1 MERASKRKAQAEEYE
16 MVRELIRVE
25 VLVGVENLVNAEW
38 APNRTLVISFSL
50 ESTLLESW
58 SIRYSPS
65 QQLQDLAASST
76 PMLETRYLASTL
88 LVRQLIVVAEALPAT
103 RNAATEYTSMFVE
116 TGDEAPL
123 AAFLSEEVALP
134 AVNMAFGKVFIQVRY
149 RAEAVPRT
157 RRLTSPEPQLQ
168 QEDLE
173 SSGGGAGQQ
182 HLSARIM
189 EDYIANKME
198 DAVGGGEEN
207 EGEDDDDGDAGDQRW
222 KRWTLDTFTAR
233 ERELQREEEDEE
245 EEEAQPVIPPPPELA
260 RQSSSPMNIKPTP
273 LASTIR
279 KRSGMGRGT
288 SFDAHLRKSPVFS
301 SSSLSRT
308 GSSAPQISRKL
319 SNTGVVRKRLGSFR
333 VSSEGEDQPVGDV
346 TDLMG
351 TPPNA
356 SSLPHLLGSL
366 AGSANSG
373 DRTRFL
379 STNSPVFLSAGSL
392 MIYNK
397 TEVASTTPPTTP
409 TPLAVQETTTTLSLL
424 ATSTHAALAAG
435 AGAGSKSGL
444 YESALPWI
452 LTAAEMERPFS
463 GLSGSIFLG
472 TALDSRVAKQL
483 TNPVG
488 AATEAVGGGDDEE
501 EESDNFALP
510 FEVAGDEEDSFA
522 QRHLP
527 LPLQSKAEDELGAFL
542 LRCRQAPSIF
552 DNEPVVQLL
561 GVRKEFEL
569 LAAAAA
575 ASSTVAAAADAKP
588 SKSSEIITQ
597 VDKQ

>member
-1 MERASKRKAQAEEYE
+1 M
-16 MVRELIRVE
+16 
-25 VLVGVENLVNAEW
+25 GVENLVNAEW
-38 APNRTLVISFSL
+38 APSRTLVISFSL

-65 QQLQDLAASST
+65 QQDLVASST

-116 TGDEAPL
+116 TGEEAPL
-123 AAFLSEEVALP
+123 GAFLSEELALP

-149 RAEAVPRT
+149 RAEAVART
-157 RRLTSPEPQLQ
+157 RRHTSPEPQ
-168 QEDLE
+168 QEDLDSS
-173 SSGGGAGQQ
+173 SSGGGQQ

-189 EDYIANKME
+189 EDYMANKME
-198 DAVGGGEEN
+198 GAVGGGG
-207 EGEDDDDGDAGDQRW
+207 EGEDEGEDENDGDAGEQRW
-222 KRWTLDTFTAR
+222 KRWTSDTFTAR
-233 ERELQREEEDEE
+233 ERELQREEEEDDEE
-245 EEEAQPVIPPPPELA
+245 EGEALPPPSELV
-260 RQSSSPMNIKPTP
+260 RQSSHPVNIKPTP
-273 LASTIR
+273 LASSIR
-279 KRSGMGRGT
+279 KRSGRGN
-288 SFDAHLRKSPVFS
+288 SLEPELRRSPIFS
-301 SSSLSRT
+301 SSSLSSSSTTRT
-308 GSSAPQISRKL
+308 GSSAPQMSRKL
-319 SNTGVVRKRLGSFR
+319 SNTGLVRRRLGSFR

-397 TEVASTTPPTTP
+397 TEVASTTPPTAP
-409 TPLAVQETTTTLSLL
+409 PGLLAGREPVTTLSLL
-424 ATSTHAALAAG
+424 AASTHEHALAEG
-435 AGAGSKSGL
+435 EGSKSGGL

-472 TALDSRVAKQL
+472 TALDSRAAKQL
-483 TNPVG
+483 TNPVE
-488 AATEAVGGGDDEE
+488 AAAAGDGDE

-510 FEVAGDEEDSFA
+510 FDVAGDEEDSFA
-522 QRHLP
+522 QRQSLLP
-527 LPLQSKAEDELGAFL
+527 SQSDDELGAFL
-542 LRCRQAPSIF
+542 LRCRQAPSVF

-569 LAAAAA
+569 LA
-575 ASSTVAAAADAKP
+575 VAAATTATASSATKP
-588 SKSSEIITQ
+588 PPKSSEVITQ